1 MMLRRDIPKAA
12 AASLWR
18 RLAWPKATL
27 STAVDYLGVPGLRR
41 PKDFPQLATRAVA
54 DARDTLGAWKKDD
67 SPHKVVNMI
76 DGVSNSLCRIADAA
90 ELTRNV
96 HSDDHWVNEAS
107 EAVNIVAQYMS
118 EANVDSTLYDKC
130 VPAAE
135 RASAEDSGCSK
146 EEQDVI
152 KAMREAMENEGVHL
166 DDDRKKELIA
176 LQEEDAIKSFE
187 IVSQQDNDD
196 PSDDG
201 QWLNVPQQWMSIL
214 RLLPKRTV
222 HKDVTEVFL
231 PKDHAAIGYLLKA
244 CEDPTVRQK
253 VWKLN
258 HRGEPKKEAALRDLV
273 SIRQKLAKIRGYNTW
288 NEYVMRES
296 VLSGSA
302 AVKDFL
308 SELWLALLPGLGRE
322 LNVLES
328 TKRLHTNDPN
338 ATLQPWDIDFYVSL
352 WKQMNQPPSL
362 QELGAILSI
371 NALIEG
377 SQRVSS
383 TVLGVDMKEHNIK
396 GEAWSD
402 DVRRF
407 EFNDA
412 TTSDPYGVLYL
423 DPCERAW
430 KKVQSAQFTIA
441 GSCVLPDGSR
451 QLPRTAMVL
460 SLSELPG
467 ALGQG
472 AATTYMHEFG
482 HAAHSILSRTTLQH
496 FSGSRGCI
504 DFVEFPSHLFEY
516 FVLDPNALSSLVLP
530 NLSARAVED
539 YSNFRMAFG
548 HIEAAQQLI
557 YALVDQVF
565 YAYGNVA
572 DDLAQFLPVSQD
584 AMMSNHRLIE
594 LLSPPGQA
602 QFSHL
607 VHYGGN
613 YYCYLLCKAVAAD
626 VWSRGGF
633 ADKDPMAGQRLRH
646 FLEAG
651 SVTQTMDKIYELV
664 PSGRSESSSSAAG
677 HVPLDAMLRLLNTC
691 TSIHDSV
698 AQQEKA
704 SRTQIHEG
712 RPGKEGGEIHFCE
725 NTNDTTD
732 ICNAQ
737 WMMLYTAAAYAPDRL
752 SSSQQKVY
760 TDFFDGFID
769 RCEHPIVGGM
779 IEDEI
784 QRSRP
789 RVASNK
795 EMLIWL
801 CTIEN
806 KCRYS
811 EYATALAYRPDGA
824 RRPPVYEYPGQ
835 SPPQEV
841 GWDPLGKLDT
851 SSFRGQQARVYLAA
865 KNMTYSGDDDTLYEE
880 DLAYLSQPEA
890 EMIGTCRD
898 VCGLLL
904 SAIKNQ
910 FGSFK
915 DLCADYYAI
924 SEEATDSFG
933 RTTFWFINSLSFE
946 TRPQQ

>member
-1 MMLRRDIPKAA
+1 MLRRDIPKTA

-27 STAVDYLGVPGLRR
+27 STAVDYLGVPGLRK
-41 PKDFPQLATRAVA
+41 PKDFPRLATTAVA
-54 DARDTLGAWKKDD
+54 DARATLGAWNIDD

-107 EAVNIVAQYMS
+107 EAVNIIAQYMS

-130 VPAAE
+130 VPAAK
-135 RASAEDSGCSK
+135 RAVAEDGGCSR

-166 DDDRKKELIA
+166 DEQRKKELIA
-176 LQEEDAIKSFE
+176 LQEEDAVKSFE
-187 IVSQQDNDD
+187 IVSQGDNDD

-253 VWKLN
+253 VWKMN
-258 HRGEPKKEAALRDLV
+258 HRGEPKKEAALKDLV
-273 SIRQKLAKIRGYNTW
+273 SIRQQLARIRGYNTW

-296 VLSGSA
+296 VLSGSD

-308 SELWLALLPGLGRE
+308 SELWTALLPGLARE
-322 LNVLES
+322 LSVLES
-328 TKRLHTNDPN
+328 TKRDHTNDPN
-338 ATLQPWDIDFYVSL
+338 ATLQPWDIDFYVSM
-352 WKQMNQPPSL
+352 WKQMNQPSSL
-362 QELGAILSI
+362 QELGVNLSI

-383 TVLGVDMKEHNIK
+383 TVLGVDMKENNIK
-396 GEAWSD
+396 GETWSD
-402 DVRRF
+402 NDVRRF
-407 EFNDA
+407 EFHDA
-412 TTSDPYGVLYL
+412 ATSDPYGILYL

-460 SLSELPG
+460 SLPEIQG

-482 HAAHSILSRTTLQH
+482 HAAHSILSQTTLQH

-504 DFVEFPSHLFEY
+504 DYVEFPSHLFEY
-516 FVLDPNALSSLVLP
+516 FALDPNTLSSLLLP
-530 NLSARAVED
+530 NLSSKAVED
-539 YSNFRMAFG
+539 YGNFRMAFG

-565 YAYGNVA
+565 YAHGSVPE
-572 DDLAQFLPVSQD
+572 DLAHFLPHSH
-584 AMMSNHRLIE
+584 AMSNERLIE

-633 ADKDPMAGQRLRH
+633 ADGDPMAGQRLRH

-651 SVTQTMDKIYELV
+651 SVTQTLDKIYELV
-664 PSGRSESSSSAAG
+664 PSGRLESASSAAG
-677 HVPLDAMLRLLNTC
+677 HVPLDAMLSLLNTC
-691 TSIHDSV
+691 TSIHGNG
-698 AQQEKA
+698 
-704 SRTQIHEG
+704 H
-712 RPGKEGGEIHFCE
+712 H
-725 NTNDTTD
+725 
-732 ICNAQ
+732 
-737 WMMLYTAAAYAPDRL
+737 
-752 SSSQQKVY
+752 
-760 TDFFDGFID
+760 
-769 RCEHPIVGGM
+769 H
-779 IEDEI
+779 
-784 QRSRP
+784 
-789 RVASNK
+789 
-795 EMLIWL
+795 
-801 CTIEN
+801 
-806 KCRYS
+806 
-811 EYATALAYRPDGA
+811 
-824 RRPPVYEYPGQ
+824 
-835 SPPQEV
+835 
-841 GWDPLGKLDT
+841 
-851 SSFRGQQARVYLAA
+851 
-865 KNMTYSGDDDTLYEE
+865 
-880 DLAYLSQPEA
+880 
-890 EMIGTCRD
+890 
-898 VCGLLL
+898 
-904 SAIKNQ
+904 
-910 FGSFK
+910 
-915 DLCADYYAI
+915 
-924 SEEATDSFG
+924 
-933 RTTFWFINSLSFE
+933 
-946 TRPQQ
+946 